1 MRSVAWISD
10 SGQTFVFDDKGPY
23 FYSELTS
30 TLGATPEVGKAPRQD
45 GQTTYH
51 VSLDVPTITFSG
63 AMWIKGSSS
72 NPALAEYDRQRTLLC
87 QAFAPNRWGTLI
99 YYREDKAVQ
108 VRCRPIALPTI
119 GETKGTYSTIDIDF
133 TADSPFWEST
143 EEYVASLGVNLKL
156 VHFPLAPVFGP
167 LGSFNRFATIDN
179 VTSEGVFPSLE
190 IYTTGQYVKISNLTT
205 GKSVK
210 IEHAIAEGQKLTVD
224 LKDIT
229 AFIWEKN
236 AAGDYVKKENVSH
249 WMSLDSEPWN
259 IVPGKNQ
266 IAIYNN
272 VPEDTPLAFVKYRL
286 PVVGV

>member
-1 MRSVAWISD
+1 M
-10 SGQTFVFDDKGPY
+10 
-23 FYSELTS
+23 
-30 TLGATPEVGKAPRQD
+30 
-45 GQTTYH
+45 
-51 VSLDVPTITFSG
+51 
-63 AMWIKGSSS
+63 
-72 NPALAEYDRQRTLLC
+72 
-87 QAFAPNRWGTLI
+87 
-99 YYREDKAVQ
+99 
-108 VRCRPIALPTI
+108 
-119 GETKGTYSTIDIDF
+119 
-133 TADSPFWEST
+133 
-143 EEYVASLGVNLKL
+143 
-156 VHFPLAPVFGP
+156 
-167 LGSFNRFATIDN
+167 
-179 VTSEGVFPSLE
+179 TSEGVFPSLE

-210 IEHAIAEGQKLTVD
+210 IEHAIAEGQKLTID

-236 AAGDYVKKENVSH
+236 AAGDYVKKEDVSH